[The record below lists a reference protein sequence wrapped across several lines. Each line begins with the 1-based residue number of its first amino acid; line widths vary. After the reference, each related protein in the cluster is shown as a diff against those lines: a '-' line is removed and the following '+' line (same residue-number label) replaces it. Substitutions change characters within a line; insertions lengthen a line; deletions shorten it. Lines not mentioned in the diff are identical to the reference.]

1 MKECETCGNSL
12 IDAWDVVLFALGP
25 LQFFFGLWVLFN
37 GDLLG
42 IASIVVALLATLGL
56 VARVRVCSTCRSK
69 GHEEHERKV
78 A

>member
-25 LQFFFGLWVLFN
+25 VQFFFGLWILFN
-37 GDLLG
+37 GDILG
-42 IASIVVALLATLGL
+42 LASIAVALIASVGL
-56 VARVRVCSTCRSK
+56 VARVRVCSSCRCE
-69 GHEEHERKV
+69 GHDEHEGKV